1 MKRVSTALLAAAQ
14 LICLLCACGGASAPA
29 AGASQGVPEKTP
41 VAFCMGAVNHPV
53 RRIAQL
59 GFLEAADELG
69 YAGHIVGLEE
79 ICIQELYG
87 CWEQSAEAYP
97 IAGAVCWV
105 DEASAYESLKR
116 LHGMGVKIVAVPYRC
131 EYMDTNHI
139 FGANVCLGDE
149 SETAVLVAE
158 YIAGNLKGMNVES
171 GSIGIS
177 YSGSTDIYHPPY
189 AFREYM
195 EAQYPEYRVLGPVW
209 DATPSVAKDEAVQK
223 IESNPDMAA
232 AFGMRGGGARAWA
245 EAKSITGRSDIFIV
259 GYESSK
265 DHLDLL
271 TAGEIDMLVSRPIY
285 KTGYV
290 GMTRLDELLNGKEL
304 NISEAKWRTTLDME
318 FVYPGGAG
326 VHDPAYYYDQ
336 YTRAE
341 ERFSQ

>member
-1 MKRVSTALLAAAQ
+1 M
-14 LICLLCACGGASAPA
+14 
-29 AGASQGVPEKTP
+29 P
-41 VAFCMGAVNHPV
+41 V
-53 RRIAQL
+53 
-59 GFLEAADELG
+59 
-69 YAGHIVGLEE
+69 IVGLEE
-79 ICIQELYG
+79 ICIQELYD

-116 LHGMGVKIVAVPYRC
+116 LHGMGVKIVTVPYRC

-139 FGANVCLGDE
+139 IGANVCLGDE

-177 YSGSTDIYHPPY
+177 YSGSSSDIYHPPY

-265 DHLDLL
+265 DNLDLL

-336 YTRAE
+336 YARAE